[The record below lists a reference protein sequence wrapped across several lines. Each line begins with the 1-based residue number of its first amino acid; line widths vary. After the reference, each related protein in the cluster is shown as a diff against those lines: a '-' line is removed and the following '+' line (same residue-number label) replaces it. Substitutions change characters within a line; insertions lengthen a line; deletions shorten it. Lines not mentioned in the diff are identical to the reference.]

1 MWWSDEKIRLYE
13 KAASASSFHK
23 ELTALIVSHLEKGE
37 SIVELGCG
45 LGYITNELTL
55 NGYEVTGVDTDE
67 KAIAFAKKKF
77 PSSAFILADAYT
89 TPIVKDVA
97 LAVFFGRIKAE
108 DNLDVLLSSCTKKLI
123 YIQNEHAGSGD
134 TDYSKSL
141 ETEEYLKSRNVNY
154 NLSLHRLSFNQPLSS
169 EEEAEI
175 FVRENYKNRKN
186 NTSIEK
192 TDDGYIA
199 INRKAFGLFVIH
211 KEEK

>member
-23 ELTALIVSHLEKGE
+23 DLASIIITHLEKGE

-45 LGYITNELTL
+45 LGYITNELYTR
-55 NGYEVTGVDTDE
+55 GFDVTGLDTDE
-67 KAIAFAKKKF
+67 KAISFAKEHF
-77 PSSAFILADAYT
+77 PSSRFMLADAYGA
-89 TPIVKDVA
+89 PIIKDVA
-97 LAVFFGRIKAE
+97 LAVFFGRIREE
-108 DNLDVLLSSCTKKLI
+108 DNLDVLLSSCTEKLI

-134 TDYSKSL
+134 TDYAKSL

-154 NLSLHRLSFNQPLSS
+154 TLSLHRLSFNQPLSS
-169 EEEAEI
+169 AEEAESFI
-175 FVRENYKNRKN
+175 KENYKNRKN
-186 NTSIEK
+186 KTSIEK

-211 KEEK
+211 KEDK